1 MKVPDTVFIIPY
13 RGRPE
18 QLKIFSEYFEKRV
31 KPRTDLGIIDVL
43 VVHQND
49 NRSFNRGAMK
59 NIGFIHLKN
68 TYPKS
73 YHSITCI
80 FHDID
85 SIPKEHI
92 QLDYK
97 TRPGIVNHLY
107 GYDYALGG
115 IFAIK
120 AGDFGRINGFPNH
133 WGWGYEDNEMTKR
146 CKKNGLYIDG
156 SKRIH
161 TKDWDKIIR
170 LDVTD
175 DPSHLVRWIC
185 INEIKRFSMNNTDTW
200 MDINQLKYSRQG
212 YYLNVNAF
220 KTKYDPEPLVKYSQE
235 VEGYMGNNIIG
246 WVKKMYTMKLMSMK
260 LFSR

>member
-1 MKVPDTVFIIPY
+1 MNVPNTVFIIPY

-18 QLKIFSEYFEKRV
+18 HLKIFSEYFEKRV
-31 KPRTDLGIIDVL
+31 KPRRDLGIIDVL
-43 VVHQND
+43 VVHQCDKRN
-49 NRSFNRGAMK
+49 FNRGAMK
-59 NIGFIHLKN
+59 NIGFVYLKT

-73 YHSITCI
+73 YHAITCI

-92 QLDYK
+92 QLDYT
-97 TRPGIVNHLY
+97 TRAGVVNHLY

-156 SKRIH
+156 SKRIY
-161 TKDWDKIIR
+161 TKDWDKINR
-170 LDVTD
+170 LDVTED
-175 DPSHLVRWIC
+175 LSHLVRWIC
-185 INEIKRFSMNNTDTW
+185 PMELKRFSMGNCDTW
-200 MDINQLKYSRQG
+200 KDIQQLKYSKSG
-212 YYLNVNAF
+212 YYLNVTRF
-220 KTKYDPEPLVKYSQE
+220 KTKYIPENLVKYSPE

-246 WVKKMYTMKLMSMK
+246 WVKKKYGNALIPMK
-260 LFSR
+260 LFAR